1 GNSLRCAQAIL
12 PVKSMSLLVTFVCG
26 SRAPCST
33 STSRPRRNW
42 SRSTFAQ
49 STPSLPPTRL
59 AAAALIRCFL
69 VFMVV
74 SFPCSI
80 GFVTSPIELT
90 QTPGPVEPRLER
102 AEEALWDLFLVQ
114 KP

>member
-1 GNSLRCAQAIL
+1 MCPGNFARQIHVVIGDVRLWVPRPVFELHFQTTAELVEIDLRPIDAY
-12 PVKSMSLLVTFVCG
+12 
-26 SRAPCST
+26 
-33 STSRPRRNW
+33 
-42 SRSTFAQ
+42 FA
-49 STPSLPPTRL
+49 
-59 AAAALIRCFL
+59 ANALGRGGTDPLFL
-69 VFMVV
+69 VFLLL

-102 AEEALWDLFLVQ
+102 ADEALWDLFLVQ